1 MSIIKLSLKWSML
14 IALILF
20 MFISSDQ
27 SVLAKKQK
35 TLGGE
40 KNGCLALNYHRV
52 REDTWIDKL
61 LSAFSNSKE
70 LKIYSVTDTQFES
83 HIKWLKGKNA
93 QFLSLDEFI
102 HYKEKGKFPKNCVW
116 LNFDD
121 MDQSIYE
128 NAFPIMKKYDVQGT
142 GFVITDHVGDP
153 DFHNIRMSPK
163 KELLEMKNSGLWD
176 FASHTHD
183 MHTMKKEKSKLVS
196 YAEKGNIKQDIDKS
210 TNYIKDEL
218 DGNEQAIAYP
228 YGQASDKL
236 IKQLDQYTSIK
247 YGFTLEEKAVV
258 PDSDNFYIPRV
269 MVSDDA
275 FNKLVKKWEG
285 FNHE

>member
-1 MSIIKLSLKWSML
+1 MSIIKLSFKWSMM

-70 LKIYSVTDTQFES
+70 LKIYSVTDKQFEA
-83 HIKWLKGKNA
+83 HIKWLKEKNA

-128 NAFPIMKKYDVQGT
+128 NAFPIMKKYHVQGT
-142 GFVITDHVGDP
+142 GFVITKHVGDT
-153 DFHNIRMSPK
+153 DFHNIRMSSK
-163 KELLEMKNSGLWD
+163 KDLLKMKSSGLWD

-183 MHTMKKEKSKLVS
+183 MHTMKKDKSKFVLS
-196 YAEKGNIKQDIDKS
+196 AEKGNIKQDIYKS
-210 TNYIKDEL
+210 TNYIKNEL
-218 DGNEQAIAYP
+218 GGNGQAIAYP
-228 YGQASDKL
+228 YGQASD
-236 IKQLDQYTSIK
+236 QLVKELDRDTSIK

-275 FNKLVKKWEG
+275 FNKIVKKWEG
-285 FNHE
+285 FKYE

>member
-1 MSIIKLSLKWSML
+1 
-14 IALILF
+14 

-27 SVLAKKQK
+27 SALAKKQK

-83 HIKWLKGKNA
+83 HIKWLKEKNA

-163 KELLEMKNSGLWD
+163 KELLEMKNSGLWY

-236 IKQLDQYTSIK
+236 IKQLDQDTSIK